1 MIKWQAYTSP
11 MKKLLISLSVFI
23 FLPLMLISGN
33 DVGTLDKGRMEL
45 LNNRQYRFFEYS
57 YFDSGFYTIQMDVEV
72 DENTTLKFETYVHSS
87 GDNTS
92 YITFDY
98 DYYSSRNMLYHDSTM
113 TIIADDEKFFLIDD
127 NPYIFKS
134 ANENGSLRFKFDLI
148 GLSQDELPIILKSN
162 NLKFQIGN
170 SYLDLQAYQIERIKN
185 YFNFIIAEKL
195 TLTDMHYL
203 EQKVTIQKI
212 NVDEMTRKMNEFN
225 KNSLFEAIEKDELE
239 KVRSI
244 ITYGLDLSS
253 TNEDG
258 YTPLLWASSKS
269 SNPNIISL
277 LLDNGAYV
285 NEKDSDGW
293 TPLMRASAFNE
304 NPEIV
309 QILLD
314 NGADVN
320 EKGDNGETAL
330 FKSIIFN
337 RNNKII
343 QLLIDSGADV
353 NIVDELGYTPL
364 MEVPFRL
371 LMMSIDD
378 NIDKNEVIDLLL
390 TAGADIN
397 AKSKSGQTVLTLT
410 NDPEVEEILVR
421 AGAIGLAHIAWQ
433 KKFYVDSFGDP
444 TEKPY
449 ITNIGRIKGVFSN
462 SATNGSELG
471 VYFIIDS
478 MDDIQFKLFEY
489 NGNNPVKS
497 YSTTKYDISVKD
509 KNGNIHKL
517 YGSNSSDRIRLV
529 GYYATTLHGLL
540 SKNDLLKFHVVE
552 SDNRITTYDFE
563 VDCRGY
569 DSVYNDL
576 AD

>member
-1 MIKWQAYTSP
+1 
-11 MKKLLISLSVFI
+11 
-23 FLPLMLISGN
+23 
-33 DVGTLDKGRMEL
+33 
-45 LNNRQYRFFEYS
+45 
-57 YFDSGFYTIQMDVEV
+57 
-72 DENTTLKFETYVHSS
+72 
-87 GDNTS
+87 
-92 YITFDY
+92 
-98 DYYSSRNMLYHDSTM
+98 
-113 TIIADDEKFFLIDD
+113 
-127 NPYIFKS
+127 
-134 ANENGSLRFKFDLI
+134 
-148 GLSQDELPIILKSN
+148 
-162 NLKFQIGN
+162 
-170 SYLDLQAYQIERIKN
+170 
-185 YFNFIIAEKL
+185 
-195 TLTDMHYL
+195 MHYL

-212 NVDEMTRKMNEFN
+212 NVDELTRKMNEFN
-225 KNSLFEAIEKDELE
+225 KNSLFEAIEKNELE

-277 LLDNGAYV
+277 LLDNGADV

-337 RNNKII
+337 RNIKII

-397 AKSKSGQTVLTLT
+397 AKANQ
-410 NDPEVEEILVR
+410 
-421 AGAIGLAHIAWQ
+421 
-433 KKFYVDSFGDP
+433 
-444 TEKPY
+444 
-449 ITNIGRIKGVFSN
+449 
-462 SATNGSELG
+462 TNGT
-471 VYFIIDS
+471 
-478 MDDIQFKLFEY
+478 
-489 NGNNPVKS
+489 
-497 YSTTKYDISVKD
+497 YS
-509 KNGNIHKL
+509 
-517 YGSNSSDRIRLV
+517 
-529 GYYATTLHGLL
+529 
-540 SKNDLLKFHVVE
+540 
-552 SDNRITTYDFE
+552 NR
-563 VDCRGY
+563 
-569 DSVYNDL
+569 
-576 AD
+576 

>member
-1 MIKWQAYTSP
+1 
-11 MKKLLISLSVFI
+11 
-23 FLPLMLISGN
+23 MLISGN
-33 DVGTLDKGRMEL
+33 DVGTLDKGRTEL
-45 LNNRQYRFFEYS
+45 LNNRHYKFFEYS

-87 GDNTS
+87 GGNTS
-92 YITFDY
+92 YITFEY
-98 DYYSSRNMLYHDSTM
+98 DYYSSRNILYHDSTM
-113 TIIADDEKFFLIDD
+113 TIIADDEKVFLIDD
-127 NPYIFKS
+127 SPYIFKS
-134 ANENGSLRFKFDLI
+134 ANENGSLRFRFDLI
-148 GLSQDELPIILKSN
+148 GLSQDELPVIAKSN

-212 NVDEMTRKMNEFN
+212 NVDELTRKMNEFN

-239 KVRSI
+239 EVRSI

-277 LLDNGAYV
+277 LLDNGADI

-337 RNNKII
+337 RNIKII

-364 MEVPFRL
+364 MEAHFRSI
-371 LMMSIDD
+371 MMSIYDLND
-378 NIDKNEVIDLLL
+378 EDEVIDLLL
-390 TAGADIN
+390 SAGADVN
-397 AKSKSGQTVLTLT
+397 AKTKSGETALILTH
-410 NDPEVEEILVR
+410 DPEIEEILIR
-421 AGAIGLAHIAWQ
+421 AGATGPTHIAWQ
-433 KKFYVDSFGDP
+433 KLFYVDSFGDP

-449 ITNIGRIKGVFSN
+449 ITSNGRIKGVFSN
-462 SATNGSELG
+462 SATTNSELA

-497 YSTTKYDISVKD
+497 YTKTNYNISVKEED
-509 KNGNIHKL
+509 GDIHYL
-517 YGSNSSDRIRLV
+517 YGSNSSDRIQLT
-529 GYYATTLHGLL
+529 GNYATTLHGLL
-540 SKNDLLKFHVVE
+540 SENDLLKFHVVE

-569 DSVYNDL
+569 ELVYNDL
-576 AD
+576 ADLNL